1 MPLDNK
7 FKNMVIDEL
16 NNYDSDKL
24 EKEYIYLYKYE
35 DHKIKYISLDIYNN
49 LDILNYIKEIYNEE
63 FLKNI
68 NNNTIFIN
76 SDIEYLDEIINEN
89 KDSFINFLE
98 EHKNDKLT
106 NDTLI
111 LYSGLDRY
119 FINKDVFLLEYDKY
133 VAKEE

>member
-1 MPLDNK
+1 
-7 FKNMVIDEL
+7 
-16 NNYDSDKL
+16 
-24 EKEYIYLYKYE
+24 
-35 DHKIKYISLDIYNN
+35 
-49 LDILNYIKEIYNEE
+49 EE